1 MNDQENSLLIVS
13 CEKVLSNVQREKMR
27 KELDRIYDATGLKS
41 VFFDGGIKGEVS
53 RDFSSLVDA
62 IQYQSDAIASLVA
75 SNQEVIALLTDVVSS
90 MADEMDG
97 DESEIPSVYLD
108 GSPCQ

>member
-13 CEKVLSNVQREKMR
+13 CEKVLSNVQREKMS

-53 RDFSSLVDA
+53 RDFSSLVEA
-62 IQYQSDAIASLVA
+62 IRIQSDAITSLVA
-75 SNQEVIALLTDVVSS
+75 SNQEVIALLTETLLPED
-90 MADEMDG
+90 DETG
-97 DESEIPSVYLD
+97 EPSVQRYMD
-108 GSPCQ
+108 GSPVRG